1 MYVPDFKGRTY
12 ILKVHGT
19 NKKFDSD
26 VSLGVIAMR
35 TPSFSGADLVNLF
48 YEAAIMVG
56 QRGKSAISA
65 KEIDDSIDMI
75 VTGMEGMVMT
85 DGKNKILVAYHEVGH
100 AICG

>member
-1 MYVPDFKGRTY
+1 MDVPDVKGRTE
-12 ILKVHGT
+12 ILKVRGT

-48 YEAAIMVG
+48 YEAAILAE
-56 QRGKSAISA
+56 QHGKSAISA
-65 KEIDDSIDMI
+65 KEIDDSIDRI
-75 VTGMEGMVMT
+75 VAGMEGTVME
-85 DGKNKILVAYHEVGH
+85 DGKNKSLVAYHEARH